1 MSKFQLPKSAKGKFI
16 MIIQKN
22 KKNGILEK
30 DKLVKEFK
38 SQKKNDETCEIL
50 CEGGNLKGMFYSILQ
65 TLNEGCPDGTV
76 ANGVGSYRSCKVN
89 KNSLSRSDFFAM
101 MIRGKE
107 DMQNDLTVDC
117 TIFPLET
124 VRIYVETI
132 MGISKK
138 PISLEILLDLIRFL
152 LDFGKAERGRNYWSY
167 FLPVLVFICP
177 RPPLKCPRS
186 MSSNKLIG

>member
-1 MSKFQLPKSAKGKFI
+1 MSKFQLPKSEKGKLI
-16 MIIQKN
+16 ELIQRTYE
-22 KKNGILEK
+22 GVSEK

-50 CEGGNLKGMFYSILQ
+50 CEGGNLKGMFLIGTPRTRTAYVRSRPVTGILVE
-65 TLNEGCPDGTV
+65 LL
-76 ANGVGSYRSCKVN
+76 KVN

-107 DMQNDLTVDC
+107 DMKNDLTVDC

-124 VRIYVETI
+124 VRVYVETI

-152 LDFGKAERGRNYWSY
+152 LDFGKAERGENHRAQFGRRNDAD
-167 FLPVLVFICP
+167 
-177 RPPLKCPRS
+177 R
-186 MSSNKLIG
+186 M

>member
-1 MSKFQLPKSAKGKFI
+1 MRAVRT
-16 MIIQKN
+16 
-22 KKNGILEK
+22 
-30 DKLVKEFK
+30 VKYRTVL
-38 SQKKNDETCEIL
+38 D
-50 CEGGNLKGMFYSILQ
+50 FYR
-65 TLNEGCPDGTV
+65 T
-76 ANGVGSYRSCKVN
+76 CKVN

-152 LDFGKAERGRNYWSY
+152 LDFGKAERGRNYWYY
-167 FLPVLVFICP
+167 FPPVLVQDMDYPYVRVLIGEFQ
-177 RPPLKCPRS
+177 RFL
-186 MSSNKLIG
+186 KLISTFWNI

>member
-1 MSKFQLPKSAKGKFI
+1 MRAVRTVL
-16 MIIQKN
+16 
-22 KKNGILEK
+22 
-30 DKLVKEFK
+30 D
-38 SQKKNDETCEIL
+38 
-50 CEGGNLKGMFYSILQ
+50 FYR
-65 TLNEGCPDGTV
+65 T
-76 ANGVGSYRSCKVN
+76 CKVN

-107 DMQNDLTVDC
+107 DMKNDLTVDC

-152 LDFGKAERGRNYWSY
+152 LDFGKAERGRNYLPN
-167 FLPVLVFICP
+167 FVPVLVVQMSADKDSKSPDRSISSLSGRTERHRTAFF
-177 RPPLKCPRS
+177 LKVRTES
-186 MSSNKLIG
+186 GQ

>member
-1 MSKFQLPKSAKGKFI
+1 MRAVRT
-16 MIIQKN
+16 
-22 KKNGILEK
+22 
-30 DKLVKEFK
+30 VKYRTVL
-38 SQKKNDETCEIL
+38 D
-50 CEGGNLKGMFYSILQ
+50 FYR
-65 TLNEGCPDGTV
+65 T
-76 ANGVGSYRSCKVN
+76 CKVN

-152 LDFGKAERGRNYWSY
+152 LDFGKAERGRNYLSY
-167 FLPVLVFICP
+167 FVPVLVV
-177 RPPLKCPRS
+177 RVRR
-186 MSSNKLIG
+186 

>member
-1 MSKFQLPKSAKGKFI
+1 M
-16 MIIQKN
+16 
-22 KKNGILEK
+22 
-30 DKLVKEFK
+30 KEFK

-50 CEGGNLKGMFYSILQ
+50 CEGGSLKGMFYYHGLTGRRLLGLSKTWTSDYQIDVQL
-65 TLNEGCPDGTV
+65 
-76 ANGVGSYRSCKVN
+76 AKVN

-107 DMQNDLTVDC
+107 DMKNDLTVDC

-152 LDFGKAERGRNYWSY
+152 LDFGKAEKGKNH
-167 FLPVLVFICP
+167 
-177 RPPLKCPRS
+177 
-186 MSSNKLIG
+186 

>member
-1 MSKFQLPKSAKGKFI
+1 MRAVRTVL
-16 MIIQKN
+16 
-22 KKNGILEK
+22 
-30 DKLVKEFK
+30 D
-38 SQKKNDETCEIL
+38 
-50 CEGGNLKGMFYSILQ
+50 FYR
-65 TLNEGCPDGTV
+65 T
-76 ANGVGSYRSCKVN
+76 CKVN

-107 DMQNDLTVDC
+107 DMKNDLTVDC

-152 LDFGKAERGRNYWSY
+152 LDFGKAERGGNYLSY
-167 FLPVLVFICP
+167 FVPVLVVCV
-177 RPPLKCPRS
+177 RH
-186 MSSNKLIG
+186 

>member
-1 MSKFQLPKSAKGKFI
+1 MRAVRTVQYRTVL
-16 MIIQKN
+16 
-22 KKNGILEK
+22 
-30 DKLVKEFK
+30 D
-38 SQKKNDETCEIL
+38 
-50 CEGGNLKGMFYSILQ
+50 FYR
-65 TLNEGCPDGTV
+65 T
-76 ANGVGSYRSCKVN
+76 CKVN

-107 DMQNDLTVDC
+107 DMKNDLTVDC

-152 LDFGKAERGRNYWSY
+152 LDFGKAERGMNYLSY
-167 FLPVLVFICP
+167 FVPVLVVRHRP
-177 RPPLKCPRS
+177 RPL
-186 MSSNKLIG
+186 KLIWAFQRFQKWILTFWNI